1 MTIDNKLVKVICAIL
16 FCVFTFSYLFFYQA
30 DILRVTQH
38 IASGGQTFYVPWLG
52 GVLITIFLQLL
63 QVGLNSILGIS
74 DKKRPKMGLFCSYM
88 TKRDLKPLISLYLQG
103 E

>member
-38 IASGGQTFYVPWLG
+38 IASGGQTFYVPWVGWCADHHFFTVASG
-52 GVLITIFLQLL
+52 GTK
-63 QVGLNSILGIS
+63 LNSS
-74 DKKRPKMGLFCSYM
+74 S
-88 TKRDLKPLISLYLQG
+88 
-103 E
+103 